1 MIMKLKDSK
10 IYRLSNAFYNHY
22 NVHSFLELLTNTERG
37 YNIAILHVEGV
48 KGIVCLP
55 FRSNM
60 HHKNGYRFTNT
71 VRSITHQSGID
82 FTKLVIINDINY
94 IGAEKTIDE
103 DEYMEFIIHKDVIHQ
118 RAAIY
123 INRYRELVLNNLTE
137 SREFTRKYKYSTL
150 KYFHEFLD
158 L

>member
-1 MIMKLKDSK
+1 MQI
-10 IYRLSNAFYNHY
+10 
-22 NVHSFLELLTNTERG
+22 
-37 YNIAILHVEGV
+37 
-48 KGIVCLP
+48 
-55 FRSNM
+55 
-60 HHKNGYRFTNT
+60 TNT
-71 VRSITHQSGID
+71 VRSVTHQSGID

-123 INRYRELVLNNLTE
+123 IKRYCELVKSNRIE
-137 SREFTRKYKYSTL
+137 SREFNTKYKYSTL